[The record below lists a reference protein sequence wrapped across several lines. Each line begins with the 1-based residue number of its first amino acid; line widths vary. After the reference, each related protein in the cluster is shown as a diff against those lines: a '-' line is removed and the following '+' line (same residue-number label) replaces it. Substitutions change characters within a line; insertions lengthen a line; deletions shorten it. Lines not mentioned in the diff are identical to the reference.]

1 MRLNLL
7 FFLAGQGQRDWAG
20 VLGEGGVKTKY
31 VQEREKVTACMLRT
45 WGQSLASCKVTYMG
59 L

>member
-7 FFLAGQGQRDWAG
+7 FSLAGRGQRDWVG

-45 WGQSLASCKVTYMG
+45 REQSLAS
-59 L
+59 